1 MPDIATSSS
10 MIRFTSVYEHSVDD
24 KRRVPVPFRWRPKD
38 PLEFTLMVFPS
49 EEGHGEYLRVL
60 PPSQWLKLLEEI
72 KGMPSDNEQK
82 PILQRIVARDSLEVR
97 LDSAGRITIPEGMA
111 TRADITDT
119 AILSGALGHF
129 ELWSPARHKK
139 VEEKDQPEKVHVLK
153 RVRAL

>member
-1 MPDIATSSS
+1 MPDIATAQ
-10 MIRFTSVYEHSVDD
+10 MIFTSVYEHSVDD

-38 PLEFTLMVFPS
+38 PLEFTLMVFP
-49 EEGHGEYLRVL
+49 EEGVGEYLRVL